1 MKTSTLF
8 FVNRRKGYDRREDRD
23 PCRNLPIDLYH
34 RKRRKAK
41 ERRDATRSL
50 AEDYSAFLQAAL
62 GGCETMGMA

>member
-1 MKTSTLF
+1 MKTPML

-41 ERRDATRSL
+41 ERRDTNRTL
-50 AEDYSAFLQAAL
+50 AEDYSAFFQAAL
-62 GGCETMGMA
+62 TGCEALGMA